1 MEDIEMRTN
10 RLSIELLS
18 ETNPFVYLIM
28 RDTPPNLPLEKAANI
43 NKEAYCKFVETVE
56 SPITKHR

>member
-1 MEDIEMRTN
+1 MRTN

-28 RDTPPNLPLEKAANI
+28 RDTPSNLPLEKAANI

>member
-10 RLSIELLS
+10 KLSIGLLF

-28 RDTPPNLPLEKAANI
+28 RDTPSNLPLEKAANI
-43 NKEAYCKFVETVE
+43 NKEAYCKFVNIVETPV
-56 SPITKHR
+56 SKLR

>member
-1 MEDIEMRTN
+1 MRTN
-10 RLSIELLS
+10 RLGIELLS

-43 NKEAYCKFVETVE
+43 NKEAYCKFVNIVETPV
-56 SPITKHR
+56 SKLR